1 MYRLQSAKL
10 SVTVAK
16 QKLAAKIGQ
25 RDLIISDRDQ
35 AQLRSFEAA
44 AKLGNYDLVQILLQK
59 TSDYARQQAKGRIEE
74 IVTQLLY
81 VVFPGNDFAF
91 EIVLDVKG
99 AQPVAEYWLT
109 RNGVKTQLKPP
120 DYDNG
125 GGYVD
130 VITLGLRI
138 GIAELEEIEGI
149 LLMDEVGKHVSAEY
163 APNVAYFLK
172 QYSLQTGRQI
182 ALITHNEA
190 LAAVADKSFKVSL
203 NSKEET
209 VVTVI

>member
-1 MYRLQSAKL
+1 MYRLNAARA
-10 SVTVAK
+10 SVRTARER
-16 QKLAAKIGQ
+16 LAAKIGQ
-25 RDLIISDRDQ
+25 RDLLIQDRDQ
-35 AQLRSFEAA
+35 AQLRSVEAA
-44 AKLGNYDLVQILLQK
+44 NRLGENDLVQILLQK
-59 TSDYARQQAKGRIEE
+59 ASDYARQQAKARMEDL
-74 IVTQLLY
+74 VTQLLL

-99 AQPVAEYWLT
+99 AQPIAEYWLT

-130 VITLGLRI
+130 VITLGLRL
-138 GIAELEEIEGI
+138 GIAELEEIPGP

-172 QYSLQTGRQI
+172 QYSQQLGRQI
-182 ALITHNEA
+182 LLITHNEA
-190 LAAVADKSFKVSL
+190 LAAVADRGFKVSL
-203 NSKEET
+203 NSREET
-209 VVTVI
+209 EVRAL